1 MKITEKSDQ
10 MDEVNDIVKNFI
22 KQYGTT
28 GLKQALE
35 NYTQKDHLYI
45 ICTKE
50 SVTQI
55 RIDEIYYLEIEGHH
69 MQVHTE
75 KEKYRKYGTLNKE
88 LEVLSSFRFMKCN
101 QSYVVSLNKIKSI
114 SHNEI
119 TMINN
124 ERIPMSRKYAPQIL
138 LAFHNISTNLPD

>member
-22 KQYGTT
+22 KQYGVT

-35 NYTQKDHLYI
+35 NYTQKNHSYI

-69 MQVHTE
+69 IHVHTE

-88 LEVLSSFRFMKCN
+88 LETLSGFCFMKCH

-114 SHNEI
+114 SNNGI
-119 TMINN
+119 TLING
-124 ERIPMSRKYAPQIL
+124 EWIPMSRKYTSQIL
-138 LAFHNISTNLPD
+138 LAFHNHCL

>member
-1 MKITEKSDQ
+1 MKTTEKSDH
-10 MDEVNDIVKNFI
+10 MDEINDIVKNFI
-22 KQYGTT
+22 EQYGGT

-35 NYTQKDHLYI
+35 NYAQTNHSYI

-50 SVTQI
+50 SVTKI
-55 RIDEIYYLEIEGHH
+55 KIDEIYYLEIEGHH
-69 MQVHTE
+69 IHVHTE
-75 KEKYRKYGTLNKE
+75 KEKHRKYGTLNKE
-88 LEVLSSFRFMKCN
+88 LETLSGFRFMKCN
-101 QSYVVSLNKIKSI
+101 QSYVVSLKKIKSI

-138 LAFHNISTNLPD
+138 LAFHNISTNLSN

>member
-1 MKITEKSDQ
+1 MKTTEKSDH
-10 MDEVNDIVKNFI
+10 MIEVNDMVKNFT
-22 KQYGTT
+22 KQYGVT

-35 NYTQKDHLYI
+35 NYTQKNHSYI

-69 MQVHTE
+69 IQVHTE
-75 KEKYRKYGTLNKE
+75 KERYCKYGTLNKE
-88 LEVLSSFRFMKCN
+88 LETLSGFRFMKCN
-101 QSYVVSLNKIKSI
+101 QSYVVSLNKIRSI

-119 TMINN
+119 TLINN
-124 ERIPMSRKYAPQIL
+124 ERIPMSRKYASQIL
-138 LAFHNISTNLPD
+138 LAFHRHHL